1 MEAFY
6 IDLNEMTNKKTK
18 LYKIWAFGA
27 IVFLV
32 LAIVSVA
39 FFQKRFGKAEW
50 PIVIMAVYFALY
62 VYYAWITYKAKL
74 YIKSDEYAL
83 EYSFGMLKRT
93 SEAII
98 WDTIVKVKLGPTYI
112 AFYKRSGK
120 RKVIR
125 LGWLP
130 YAKVVEIKDSI
141 CKMSEFKSIPCE
153 RAEYQHFE
161 SK

>member
-1 MEAFY
+1 MELFN
-6 IDLNEMTNKKTK
+6 IDLNEMTNKKSK

-27 IVFLV
+27 VIFLFT
-32 LAIVSVA
+32 AISSVIL
-39 FFQKRFGKAEW
+39 FQKQFGKAEW
-50 PIVIMAVYFALY
+50 PIIILAVYFLLY
-62 VYYAWITYKAKL
+62 VYYAWITFKAKL
-74 YIKSDEYAL
+74 YIKSDEYAA
-83 EYSFGMLKRT
+83 EFSFGMLKRT

-112 AFYKRSGK
+112 AFYKRTGK

-141 CKMSEFKSIPCE
+141 YKVCE
-153 RAEYQHFE
+153 QKAIACEIAEYQHFE
-161 SK
+161 KR